1 MWGGSGLVLTEL
13 SKLNGKNAQK
23 GGEEIVGIEKVTKVQ
38 EICKKVLTK
47 RGGSGRI
54 IKLSRERQRKK
65 NVAVKGCR
73 KELEKIFEK
82 FFKNLLT
89 NRLDCDI
96 IDKLSA
102 KRRAKLNLD
111 N

>member
-1 MWGGSGLVLTEL
+1 MTDFSNLFFKAEVRIIIGAVKGKYVKKSRFLSRSQKL

-73 KELEKIFEK
+73 KELEKNL
-82 FFKNLLT
+82 KNFSKT
-89 NRLDCDI
+89 Y
-96 IDKLSA
+96 
-102 KRRAKLNLD
+102 
-111 N
+111 